1 MRSEQ
6 GRWILSEAANG
17 LSLAPSWEKD
27 CCCFVL
33 SQERGL
39 RDGSENKKKWQE
51 NEKTEE
57 NKAGEVGERRGE
69 GSEGRRRRRRG
80 GSKGLGTGD
89 ASPCF
94 HVSPLQ
100 EDCPS
105 CAFLG
110 MLWRGAATDPPCTG
124 LLQPEWWLC
133 LGWLQKKE
141 KEARVG
147 KGRQGSEEKGKVYVI
162 HIA

>member
-1 MRSEQ
+1 MRRLKTRSEQ

-57 NKAGEVGERRGE
+57 NKAGGVRERRGE
-69 GSEGRRRRRRG
+69 GIEGRRMRRG
-80 GSKGLGTGD
+80 GSKGLGMGD
-89 ASPCF
+89 VSPCL
-94 HVSPLQ
+94 HVPPLQ
-100 EDCPS
+100 EGCPS

-110 MLWRGAATDPPCTG
+110 MLRRGAVTDPPCTG
-124 LLQPEWWLC
+124 LLQPE
-133 LGWLQKKE
+133 
-141 KEARVG
+141 
-147 KGRQGSEEKGKVYVI
+147 
-162 HIA
+162 